1 MIKDD
6 LLKEL
11 QELQD
16 QDLEDELIRIPTA
29 PSNNLPVSAN
39 KSTIFFFLGKRSQV
53 QFGLLV
59 HVFPGNWIEK
69 P

>member
-16 QDLEDELIRIPTA
+16 QDLEDELIRIPNA

-39 KSTIFFFLGKRSQV
+39 KSTIFFFSNK
-53 QFGLLV
+53 
-59 HVFPGNWIEK
+59 
-69 P
+69 